1 MLNFQGYVESDNDLQ
16 HVSAGT
22 FDTVGFWIG
31 GQLCRKIWLHIS
43 KLVCN
48 CTAVATK
55 IWMAPCNNWS
65 TRHYS
70 SKCPPSC
77 LNPLHTFELVLDFR
91 AVTTYIWIAPDHNR
105 PIQKDC
111 SECRVSCL
119 KILDTFELVL
129 DFRAVTTYI
138 WIAPDHNRPIQ
149 KDCSECRVSC
159 LKILDTFELVLD
171 FRAVTTSIWI
181 APDHNRPIRQDRV
194 CSPSCLNLLD
204 VAATFASMAIAVRW
218 APSSSPAACKDFV
231 GSTTLWSAATSL
243 KKPSWNDFCARTLK
257 SPTLEDCA
265 IEKISLR
272 PLGTATVT
280 WSMYGKISCTN
291 LSNNCSWAKL
301 HHLLSAWINSQD

>member
-77 LNPLHTFELVLDFR
+77 LNPLH
-91 AVTTYIWIAPDHNR
+91 
-105 PIQKDC
+105 
-111 SECRVSCL
+111 
-119 KILDTFELVL
+119 TFELVL